1 MKNIPAWIIKALKKE
16 TVKCHYCKEI
26 FGDRSITAVGI
37 RKGQDL
43 ENKEFLF
50 VELFCKK
57 CNKTTLFE
65 LTEMYLEELACEIL
79 GIDENLDIEELSDIL
94 ETEVENYISKEQEQE
109 KEKEKDKPTLKKS
122 KKKVSALKS
131 KITAKEIKEGIEFLN
146 SINSHD
152 DFLVELGMT
161 PEDID
166 KYKERDKDNE

>member
-57 CNKTTLFE
+57 CNKTNFVW
-65 LTEMYLEELACEIL
+65 IDRDVFR
-79 GIDENLDIEELSDIL
+79 GIGLWDIGNRWKFGYRRIVWYIRNGSG
-94 ETEVENYISKEQEQE
+94 NYVLKEQ
-109 KEKEKDKPTLKKS
+109 DKP
-122 KKKVSALKS
+122 
-131 KITAKEIKEGIEFLN
+131 
-146 SINSHD
+146 
-152 DFLVELGMT
+152 
-161 PEDID
+161 
-166 KYKERDKDNE
+166 

>member
-94 ETEVENYISKEQEQE
+94 ETEVENYVLKEQ
-109 KEKEKDKPTLKKS
+109 DKPAPKKS
-122 KKKVSALKS
+122 QKKVSSLKS
-131 KITAKEIKEGIEFLN
+131 KITLKEIKDGIEFLN